1 MAHMRRRLL
10 FVSFLFYWVFSMAQK
25 KDTLRNYL
33 GEDVTLPTGQ
43 FTFCGKKNGERVS
56 ISRIKSDGLIRLF
69 PELESREIQKVK
81 VAIHPKDSA
90 SETIELTSLFLSDE
104 IRNKMIRLN
113 SGSQIK
119 IQIQSKNK
127 STQIKN
133 ISKEHIFI
141 VSGK

>member
-1 MAHMRRRLL
+1 MRRRLL

-25 KDTLRNYL
+25 KDTVRNYL

-43 FTFCGKKNGERVS
+43 FSFCGKKNGESVS

-69 PELESREIQKVK
+69 PELESREILKVK

-90 SETIELTSLFLSDE
+90 AETIELTSLFLSDE